1 MSSIRTQILD
11 AAETAER
18 HVDLAYKAMY
28 KVYTGLKYIEKYPK
42 NIHEARMAQH
52 EIPIVEKQLSMLNS
66 MILKARD

>member
-18 HVDLAYKAMY
+18 H
-28 KVYTGLKYIEKYPK
+28 
-42 NIHEARMAQH
+42 MAQH